1 MACEYWYDGTLR
13 TEEEFKSILENGL
26 IDQLIRDGLFEFKQD
41 FTLNESLIKNS
52 KASSIKVPIEL
63 SILRKVQRGKN
74 LNQERK
80 AVESM
85 DNDGNVVTSSEPVQR
100 NPKKVLA
107 ESRKKQPGKYNKK
120 LTLMV
125 ATDQGLFVN
134 GNLLEGPG
142 VPISEDS
149 ENAPKKRSISAEI
162 LEDLKSSMSANQFS
176 ALFNLDPSVVGS
188 VFMIV
193 DSVNGAY
200 PVKLFTNK
208 IKDTE
213 SFKEVKE
220 GLKAIKTS
228 KEKSVAEDFRKLT
241 NRIMYMHEGIT
252 FENDTYKVV
261 RLIKNR
267 KDGTTKKITTLF
279 KNVDGKYVANVTE
292 QDGSTSEKTIE
303 EYIGDNIYR
312 VDYTQ
317 INKGEYNDKLAENN
331 VIKTDLYSEEGNFFH
346 SSNLILSYS
355 VINPLADKVV
365 KEQLISNLGK
375 TGPKNATTT
384 NNSSNNTVPNPQA
397 SNTKK
402 PDELKG
408 IFDLSADKLVNS
420 EMTTAVRYITLREQ
434 RDKDGKVIRKKKV
447 YRVEGKLGPSG
458 SIEPVNRVLVKLN
471 PKDKTFQVIGK
482 FDLTEG
488 QTKIID
494 ELFSKDALVQKKNKA
509 IAKAA
514 TEVELGENDGNV
526 NSLDDVL
533 LQAGE
538 RQREADTTDEFDDL
552 DIEAETGKE
561 IGENDVREKRVVEE
575 KISEQKTWDK
585 KKELEHLKR
594 ILGKAFVRK
603 SGKDGTV
610 RVFKDFKTLKEYL
623 PAKTYQMLLEAN
635 KNGSELFGL
644 FTTAA
649 LLIKHNAPAG
659 VAFHEAFHVVFNLA
673 LPIEDRIKIVNEAYL
688 KYPQLKTK
696 VLETG
701 KELTWL
707 ELEEFL
713 ADEFMLY
720 ANANEKPIGKN
731 VTKKEGKKSA
741 VTGIPT
747 YDAFYAASNNI
758 SEIPKFFKGLNR
770 MLNVFFAKNSA
781 IDIDNLFEDINSGY
795 YADKIEFKNT
805 TLDTSVRQ
813 MSRVSKRVTSPQRK
827 FNSPLEL
834 EAALQTL
841 TNLLFENIAVYRQAN
856 NLQDTSISDSYV
868 INKIGVAN
876 LMSSVLTRIV
886 SLRKG
891 AKQVNNTDLTA
902 ALSNLLNVYTNDNKA
917 LARSEDGKKPLVV
930 NGKLQMKESTPLLE
944 SFLADLK
951 SRYNLNITYDG
962 TSSIDNI
969 ATTDEGPI
977 FNEENQ
983 LDAFIKEE
991 TTGDSVAMINNIEVN
1006 PKETVSQVLKR
1017 FLNQIPKVNEQ
1028 KGRVFNIH
1036 DQIIREDGNK
1046 IFGQLIKNI
1055 SNSYSYEEMIKK
1067 LKGINK
1073 PWVKN
1078 ILEEIEK
1085 YDKDDS
1091 RNIGRSLWLSI
1102 GNKNFLYYSTI
1113 IVENGVFKRMGTNR
1127 NTLDSII
1134 QDKIITEFL
1143 DTTNPLFKTEA
1154 GKNWKQ
1160 NIVEKEA
1167 KEFFEGIHSTR
1178 KVLTT
1183 LIDRYNNTDPEIKK
1197 QAEKDAKEIDFK
1209 DLSEFLQ
1216 KYNISLSPAQIE
1228 AIYNPNLKEV
1238 KNSLGKLNSFLA
1250 QIEKLAA
1257 ALSGGSVQKIR
1268 NTATRAFED
1277 TYVYNNTPRNPFVT
1291 REGGT
1296 KDTEGLTGLE
1306 EENLEDSG
1314 DKTDN
1319 DLLKDLAK
1327 VMEPGLAAEGL
1338 FAFKNMDG
1346 KTIYA
1351 LVYSGAINKMLEK
1364 LKSSEGI
1371 QEMLNQEG
1379 ADDNFLRQLPLVQQ
1393 LLDPDSEINERVS
1406 TTSEGE
1412 GKYMSL
1418 TILDGMR
1425 EERKSK
1431 GVVYSRMSDQE
1442 LFGTQIGMFINNQ
1455 SKLKSE
1461 GFSPGRPSYF
1471 KLGIASDSPNIHF
1484 IKAPTLDKKT
1494 IINNLVQ
1501 TARAEH
1507 SRILK
1512 MQNLEDSFAKSEKDV
1527 EVQNELLRIPNYIK
1541 NGKTWN
1547 TLSFLNDSEV
1557 GIATMKNGFNEAGI
1571 RKAIEEFLTEDVTKK
1586 GGFFN
1591 KQIEELK
1598 KKGIIKNVSDSGDIL
1613 FNKGVID
1620 TRITSSSKID
1630 NTDFLKMYLMNQF
1643 YYNTQFNNLFAG
1655 DGAFYKGTTD
1665 MQKRFKQLFSPGTYT
1680 LSDGNLEAV
1689 ILDDIEEISDDN
1701 LLKSI
1706 DESIENSNLSS
1717 AAKRLTKQVWT
1728 KKHNITDA
1736 STILSLRRRKE
1747 ILEDLDRWT
1756 PDMQKSLE
1764 RIEKG
1769 EDTLADFYTINNNP
1783 LASPAKPFFYTLRNV
1798 NGTRVPLQIKNAE
1811 FVPTPAFAL
1820 QKNGN
1825 VYKYPK
1831 LAALYL
1837 DLNGGK
1843 NLNGKD
1849 INPKFDVA
1857 IFESAIKVGAVANKV
1872 SIDEKGEYK
1881 YEFNSYEEVN
1891 GEFVLKNLQAKNG
1904 KKNTI
1909 LINKAD
1915 YRSQQETPPHFIDDR
1930 SNFSTQTRNII
1941 IQDLDPNPDNLYD
1954 LGNGDERNGKATAQL
1969 FQEIV
1974 SNDLERSYN
1983 EVRDDFLKSNGE
1995 LDYEKLIPILQEQ
2008 AKARGYGSSYLQA
2021 ISPVKDSEG
2030 NITSYLPLYHPKIA
2044 YQTQSLI
2051 NSIIRNRVTKQKING
2066 GQLVNASSFGITDV
2080 KTDDRLKMKIEDGG
2094 IVLEAIMPWTSIKYF
2109 PTDEKGNVDIKKL
2122 QETKEGRDLL
2132 EFVANRIPTEDK
2144 YSIFNIRIVGFSPQ
2158 SMGGQIVLPREITT
2172 IAGLDFD
2179 IDKLFFMMKNFYYK
2193 NGEIKID
2200 KFIDKPDTPEK
2211 REDLAS
2217 NIYSSY
2223 KSYERYLNTI
2233 GIRGNQKQIK
2243 LDKFSEERDAYF
2255 ERYNYG
2261 QIGSE
2266 EEFDIEA
2273 AKEKRNLIAE
2283 EFGKDSFYYKQQNEI
2298 IEDYY
2303 SPIPLD
2309 ESLYSE
2315 NQIKELENI
2324 KSFLKTQPSQNIIR
2338 LNSKKAS
2345 DNKKIDIIKG
2355 ILKNKYTTPMILE
2368 TGNFETLHAYASR
2381 IRLLQAGKIEEAK
2394 LKGRALIEAA
2404 NKLDEDNDFNINYPS
2419 TQLELFRRNMDGRD
2433 LTGIFAN
2440 HTSHHA
2446 KAQHT
2451 NLRLK
2456 ESIIINKKPYISLN
2470 KSIVAG
2476 TRISRTL
2483 AIKDAA
2489 VVDNAKEPLAGFL
2502 NINYFTADTV
2512 ALSDRLGVP
2521 EAFTYALIN
2530 QPVILDLTRNF
2541 FNDPGTFNP
2550 GGMIFDMKA
2559 DLVQKIQKASTTPI
2573 EYKKIYESVDRALE
2587 KTLDTNLLESN
2598 LVKPKTQDVQFLL
2611 GQLTALT
2618 LFENLYN
2625 IGAELGQGVQA
2636 ARVDT
2641 QSLNPTNAENFTIIQ
2656 KQKQLVAKEQ
2666 DPETLNYIEGLSEI
2680 FIPGRSSTQI
2690 MIPSFNE
2697 FGILKPTSDISE
2709 KIYPSV
2715 GTYDESNGRFN
2726 YSFLGN
2732 LKQELA
2738 DELKSSGLI
2747 GEKHARLI
2755 DQQFTNYIATSF
2767 PFFDASQSKD
2777 IILNTPKK
2785 LLKLRRALSDPNS
2798 QLSKAVNDN
2807 VEGIDNRKA
2816 FLRLLNSL
2824 EVRGK
2829 EKNMP
2834 LEQRI
2839 VYYKSGKGKE
2849 DFQTTEAIWEQMLVS
2864 SNPVIKDF
2872 ALDLVKYTFF
2882 NNGYGYGPYSLADLI
2897 PPTFWGD
2904 EYQASLSP
2912 SGITFNDHIKTIFKD
2927 LKENNLQESSLAVNI
2942 ERFKKQFIQA
2952 FGKSPGLVKT
2962 TQAQILTGAKAKKI
2976 TPESNVREFVRA
2988 VDSGRAMDNSGN
3000 LLVDTGKNRDFIN
3013 ENTNKPLKYVRRY
3026 VKNKID
3032 SITGKRGS
3040 YIVYQLNDI
3049 TYVNPKQSI
3058 LSYSPLNLTSLANAV
3073 LVLDMNNDIETSWLD
3088 KTPLKS
3094 SLENSL
3100 DKGSTS
3106 TNSTSAMQESSKK
3119 DPPIV
3124 VKKVVKTNALV
3135 TKIISG
3141 GQTGVDTLGLIVAR
3155 SLGIETGGIA
3165 PKGYKTEEGSAKQ
3178 LLSDFGLTES
3188 SSENYTVRT
3197 EENVIN
3203 SDGTVYFA
3211 ADKASAG
3218 LKLTKARA
3226 LVNGKPFL
3234 LNPSAKEL
3242 VSWMRTNGIN
3252 VLNIAGNRKSKL
3264 TDSQLNNIQ
3273 NILKEALANNST
3285 DTKSQKDVKRTKTE
3299 PESTTVP
3306 PVSTKKESKFA
3317 KEFKPGQRVQ
3327 DDKYQIFEILS
3338 LEEWKKETKIPNM
3351 TSGVKARFITNVN
3364 PNLRKRADDL
3374 NPDSTTY
3381 IKPGSVLTM
3390 PENRLVSLVEKTK
3403 KDNSGLFEEGPV
3415 DPYNYTY
3422 RDAIK
3427 ALNISEKEWESMT
3440 KKQKQYLLDCN
3451 GI

>member
-1 MACEYWYDGTLR
+1 MACKYYYDGSFR

-26 IDQLIRDGLFEFKQD
+26 IDELIRNGVVKFSQD
-41 FTLNESLIKNS
+41 FTLDESLIKNAE
-52 KASSIKVPIEL
+52 ASSIKVPIEL

-74 LNQERK
+74 LNQEK
-80 AVESM
+80 KSVESM

-100 NPKKVLA
+100 NPKTVLA

-120 LTLMV
+120 LTLLV

-134 GNLLEGPG
+134 GNLLQAPG

-149 ENAPKKRSISAEI
+149 DSAPKKGSVSANI

-193 DSVNGAY
+193 DSANGAY

-220 GLKAIKTS
+220 GLKALKTS
-228 KEKSVAEDFRKLT
+228 KEKSIAEDFRKLT
-241 NRIMYMHEGIT
+241 SRIMYMHEGIT
-252 FENDTYKVV
+252 FENDAYKVV
-261 RLIKNR
+261 KLV
-267 KDGTTKKITTLF
+267 KDRTTKKTKKVTTLF
-279 KNVDGKYVANVTE
+279 KNVNGKYVANITE

-355 VINPLADKVV
+355 IIDPLADKLV
-365 KEQLISNLGK
+365 KEQLISNLGE

-384 NNSSNNTVPNPQA
+384 NNSSNNSVPNPNA

-420 EMTTAVRYITLREQ
+420 EMTTAVRYITLKEQ

-458 SIEPVNRVLVKLN
+458 SIEPVNRVLVQLN

-526 NSLDDVL
+526 NSLDEVL

-561 IGENDVREKRVVEE
+561 IGENDVREKRVVKE

-688 KYPQLKTK
+688 KYPELKTK

-713 ADEFMLY
+713 ADEFMSY

-741 VTGIPT
+741 LTGIPT
-747 YDAFYAASNNI
+747 YDAFYAASNNM

-770 MLNVFFAKNSA
+770 MLNVFFKQNSA
-781 IDIDNLFEDINSGY
+781 IDINTLFEDINSGY

-805 TLDTSVRQ
+805 ALDTSVRQ

-868 INKIGVAN
+868 INEIGVAN
-876 LMSSVLTRIV
+876 LMSSILTRVV

-891 AKQVNNTDLTA
+891 AKQVNNADLTT
-902 ALSNLLNVYTNDNKA
+902 ALSNLINVYTNDNKA
-917 LARSEDGKKPLVV
+917 LARSQDGKKPLVV

-944 SFLADLK
+944 TFLADLK

-962 TSSIDNI
+962 TSNIDNI

-991 TTGDSVAMINNIEVN
+991 TTGDSVAMINNIEVD
-1006 PKETVSQVLKR
+1006 PKETISQVLRR
-1017 FLNQIPKVNEQ
+1017 FLNQIPKVNE
-1028 KGRVFNIH
+1028 KNGRVFNIH

-1067 LKGINK
+1067 LKKINK

-1127 NTLDSII
+1127 NTLDNII

-1178 KVLTT
+1178 KALTT

-1197 QAEKDAKEIDFK
+1197 QAEEDAKQIDFK
-1209 DLSEFLQ
+1209 DLSEFLK
-1216 KYNISLSPAQIE
+1216 KYNINLSPAQIE
-1228 AIYNPNLKEV
+1228 TIYNPNLKEV
-1238 KNSLGKLNSFLA
+1238 KNSLDKLNSFLA

-1257 ALSGGSVQKIR
+1257 ALSGGSVQKTR

-1277 TYVYNNTPRNPFVT
+1277 RYVYNNTPRNPFVT

-1314 DKTDN
+1314 NKADN

-1364 LKSSEGI
+1364 LKSPEGI
-1371 QEMLNQEG
+1371 QEMLSQEG
-1379 ADDNFLRQLPLVQQ
+1379 ADDNFLSQLPLVQQ

-1461 GFSPGRPSYF
+1461 GFTPGRPSYF

-1512 MQNLEDSFAKSEKDV
+1512 MQNLEDSFAKSETDV

-1547 TLSFLNDSEV
+1547 TLSFLNDSKV

-1591 KQIEELK
+1591 KEITELN
-1598 KKGIIKNVSDSGDIL
+1598 KKGIIKSVSDSGDIL
-1613 FNKGVID
+1613 FNKGIID

-1630 NTDFLKMYLMNQF
+1630 NTEFLKLYLMNQF

-1680 LSDGNLEAV
+1680 LSDGMLEAV
-1689 ILDDIEEISDDN
+1689 ILDDIEEISDNN
-1701 LLKSI
+1701 LLEAIDKSI
-1706 DESIENSNLSS
+1706 EDSNLSD

-1736 STILSLRRRKE
+1736 ATILSLRRRKE

-1756 PDMQKSLE
+1756 PDMEKSLK

-1769 EDTLADFYTINNNP
+1769 EDTLADFYTINSNP
-1783 LASPAKPFFYTLRNV
+1783 LASPAKPFFYTLRSV

-1820 QKNGN
+1820 QKDGD

-1843 NLNGKD
+1843 NLSGKNVD
-1849 INPKFDVA
+1849 PKFDVA

-1872 SIDEKGEYK
+1872 SINEKGEYK

-1891 GEFVLKNLQAKNG
+1891 GEFVLKNLEAKNG

-1909 LINKAD
+1909 LIDKAD
-1915 YRSQQETPPHFIDDR
+1915 YRQQQETPPHFVDDR

-1941 IQDLDPNPDNLYD
+1941 IQDLDPDSDNLYD
-1954 LGNGDERNGKATAQL
+1954 LGNGDTRDGKGTAKL

-1983 EVRDDFLKSNGE
+1983 EVRDDFLKPDGE

-2008 AKARGYGSSYLQA
+2008 AKARGYGASYLQS

-2080 KTDDRLKMKIEDGG
+2080 KTDDRLQMKIEDGG

-2122 QETKEGRDLL
+2122 QETKEGRELL

-2179 IDKLFFMMKNFYYK
+2179 IDKLFFMMKNFHYSK
-2193 NGEIKID
+2193 DGKIKID
-2200 KFIDKPDTPEK
+2200 KFIDKPNTPEK
-2211 REDLAS
+2211 IEDLAS

-2233 GIRGNQKQIK
+2233 GIRGTQKQIK

-2261 QIGSE
+2261 EIGSE
-2266 EEFDIEA
+2266 EKFDIKK
-2273 AKEKRNLIAE
+2273 AKEKRSLIAE
-2283 EFGKDSFYYKQQNEI
+2283 EFGKDSFYYKQQNQI

-2381 IRLLQAGKIEEAK
+2381 IRLLKAGKIEESK
-2394 LKGRALIEAA
+2394 LKGKELIEAA

-2451 NLRLK
+2451 NLKLK

-2559 DLVQKIQKASTTPI
+2559 DLVQKIQKASLTPI
-2573 EYKKIYESVDRALE
+2573 EYKKIYESVDRALA

-2598 LVKPKTQDVQFLL
+2598 LVEPKTQDVQFLL

-2767 PFFDASQSKD
+2767 PFFDASQNKD
-2777 IILNTPKK
+2777 IILNTPNK
-2785 LLKLRRALSDPNS
+2785 LLKLRKALSDPNS

-2816 FLRLLNSL
+2816 FLRFLNSL
-2824 EVRGK
+2824 EVKGK

-2834 LEQRI
+2834 LEKRI
-2839 VYYKSGKGKE
+2839 HYYKSGKGKE
-2849 DFQTTEAIWEQMLVS
+2849 DFQTTEAIWEQMLIS

-2897 PPTFWGD
+2897 PPSFWGD

-2912 SGITFNDHIKTIFKD
+2912 SGITFNDHIKTIFKG
-2927 LKENNLQESSLAVNI
+2927 LKENNLQESSLAVNV

-2962 TQAQILTGAKAKKI
+2962 TQAQILTGPKAKKI

-3032 SITGKRGS
+3032 NITGKRGS

-3088 KTPLKS
+3088 KTPVKS
-3094 SLENSL
+3094 SLQSSL
-3100 DKGSTS
+3100 DKSSTS
-3106 TNSTSAMQESSKK
+3106 TNSSSAIRESSKK

-3124 VKKVVKTNALV
+3124 LKKVVKTNSPV

-3211 ADKASAG
+3211 ADKTSAG

-3273 NILKEALANNST
+3273 NILKEALAPQPVKNN
-3285 DTKSQKDVKRTKTE
+3285 E
-3299 PESTTVP
+3299 TVE
-3306 PVSTKKESKFA
+3306 KKE
-3317 KEFKPGQRVQ
+3317 V
-3327 DDKYQIFEILS
+3327 
-3338 LEEWKKETKIPNM
+3338 KKEKNGIFDSGPTN
-3351 TSGVKARFITNVN
+3351 TST
-3364 PNLRKRADDL
+3364 
-3374 NPDSTTY
+3374 
-3381 IKPGSVLTM
+3381 
-3390 PENRLVSLVEKTK
+3390 
-3403 KDNSGLFEEGPV
+3403 